1 MTTDVIY
8 EERRSDWSHQVSVV
22 VTTRWLQ
29 RDQTLP
35 LSVKAVACE
44 TSCLADDMSWG
55 EPEQAAHR

>member
-29 RDQTLP
+29 HDQTLP
-35 LSVKAVACE
+35 LSAKGMACE
-44 TSCLADDMSWG
+44 TNNLIG
-55 EPEQAAHR
+55 PYHF